1 MRRNYSMFYTCKK
14 CLYTFE
20 AKYKPDQCSDCGKR
34 EVREATEKEIAE
46 YKKNIEEFKKNS

>member
-1 MRRNYSMFYTCKK
+1 MFYTCKK

-20 AKYKPDQCSDCGKR
+20 AKYKPEQCPDCGKR